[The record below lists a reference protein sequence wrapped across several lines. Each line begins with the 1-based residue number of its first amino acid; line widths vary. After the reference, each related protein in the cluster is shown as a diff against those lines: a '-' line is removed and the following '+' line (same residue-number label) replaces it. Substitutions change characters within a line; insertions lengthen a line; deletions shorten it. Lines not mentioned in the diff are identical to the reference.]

1 MRKIACL
8 IFGLFVTFSLALITY
23 NNFSNSESEITELR
37 KQHETFLKNSPF
49 KETLKLSKEE
59 RKALGIPPN
68 KYFEREWELTIDPAT
83 GRPHPERVFKLQEEL
98 AEQAKLSKVPGENTN
113 NWVERGPNDVGGR
126 TRAVMFD
133 PNDATNK
140 RVFAGG
146 VSGGL
151 WVNNDI
157 TDVNSS
163 WAEVDI
169 PQNLAIT
176 CITYDPNNTDIFYVG
191 TGESYVQGD
200 VNGNG
205 VWQSTNGGSTW
216 SRIFG
221 GRTGDSYFVEG
232 PKLTV
237 NTPASIAGDYAIAL
251 PAFGPSLTSISGNLV
266 LVDDGSAA
274 PNEGCNALT
283 NSAAINGNI
292 AVVIRGNCNFLQ
304 IKY

>member
-1 MRKIACL
+1 MRKIAYL

-23 NNFSNSESEITELR
+23 NNFDNSESEIAELR

-98 AEQAKLSKVPGENTN
+98 AEQAKFSKVPGENTN

-133 PNDATNK
+133 PNDAANK

-151 WVNNDI
+151 WVI
-157 TDVNSS
+157 LLSV
-163 WAEVDI
+163 
-169 PQNLAIT
+169 
-176 CITYDPNNTDIFYVG
+176 IFH
-191 TGESYVQGD
+191 
-200 VNGNG
+200 
-205 VWQSTNGGSTW
+205 
-216 SRIFG
+216 
-221 GRTGDSYFVEG
+221 
-232 PKLTV
+232 
-237 NTPASIAGDYAIAL
+237 
-251 PAFGPSLTSISGNLV
+251 
-266 LVDDGSAA
+266 
-274 PNEGCNALT
+274 
-283 NSAAINGNI
+283 
-292 AVVIRGNCNFLQ
+292 
-304 IKY
+304 